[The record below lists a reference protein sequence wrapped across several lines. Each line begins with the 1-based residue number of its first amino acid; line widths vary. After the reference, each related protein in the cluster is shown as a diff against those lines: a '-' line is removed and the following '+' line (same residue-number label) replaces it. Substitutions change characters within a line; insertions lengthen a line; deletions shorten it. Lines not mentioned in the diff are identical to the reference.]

1 MPRIAAT
8 VQTPFAMPAVPRLA
22 GATALALA
30 VLLAVAAPAHA
41 APKRVVALTPFS
53 ANTVAELGVRPVAIG
68 HTLGGNERF
77 SRRLRGVP
85 KLALSHPNGPNLEQ
99 LAKLRPKL
107 VFSSPTWRKGAQ
119 TMRRLKM
126 RVEEVDPPRLADLP
140 AATRYIGHLI
150 GRVKPARRLARR
162 LERDIKAATRRIR
175 KRPEV
180 LMVLGVGRTPFAFL
194 PNSWGGDVIRRAG
207 GRLVTGGARAGGGF
221 ARVSDEKILEADPDV
236 IIAVPHGNPGDLDRI
251 EEELKDNQY
260 WKFTKA
266 GQSGAIHV
274 STDNSLL
281 QAGTDVGRVIRTVRQ
296 RYLKNW

>member
-1 MPRIAAT
+1 VPRIAAT
-8 VQTPFAMPAVPRLA
+8 TLL
-22 GATALALA
+22 TLL
-30 VLLAVAAPAHA
+30 VLAAPASA
-41 APKRVVALTPFS
+41 APKRIVALTPFS

-77 SRRLRGVP
+77 SRKLRGVP

-99 LAKLRPKL
+99 LAELRPKL
-107 VFSSPTWRKGAQ
+107 VFSSPTWRKGAV

-150 GRVKPARRLARR
+150 GRVKPARRFAARLTR
-162 LERDIKAATRRIR
+162 EIRAATRGIR
-175 KRPEV
+175 SRPEV

-207 GRLVTGGARAGGGF
+207 GRLVTGGAKAGGGF
-221 ARVSDEKILEADPDV
+221 ARISDEKILEADPDV

-251 EEELKDNQY
+251 EEELRNNQY

-266 GQSGAIHV
+266 GQTGAIHV

-281 QAGTDVGRVIRTVRQ
+281 QAGTDVGRTIRTVRQ